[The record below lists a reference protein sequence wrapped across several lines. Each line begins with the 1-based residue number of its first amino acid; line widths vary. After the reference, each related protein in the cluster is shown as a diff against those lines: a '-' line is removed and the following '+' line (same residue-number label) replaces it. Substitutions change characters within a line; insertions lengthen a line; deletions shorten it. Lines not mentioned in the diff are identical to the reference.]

1 MTRFLCGIIL
11 VASVSASPSWA
22 GSYQL
27 FSKTGRRTAPSA
39 DYQEIVDHLK
49 YGDTVVF
56 SSGRKF
62 RVGKLLGT
70 GNTTLIF
77 ALVGDQKHVLRVPKT
92 VGRWL
97 RPGDTRPQNF
107 DTEEFID
114 WFVDGVNEAE
124 RSHIPVVHIEESLSH
139 EYIEVERLE
148 GDMVSF
154 GDFFAS
160 FDRYGKNE
168 REEMVQAMDRFL
180 AKSANKSSVM
190 DLHDGNLVYLPHRTE
205 WIISDVSSGAT
216 EFDASKR
223 ITTRSR
229 SVLNDLTEF
238 LDIPKGSSFDQQI
251 SEWRKLVAQVRRGE
265 CDSAL
270 LPQNPR

>member
-1 MTRFLCGIIL
+1 MTRFICGIIAL
-11 VASVSASPSWA
+11 LFVFASSSWA
-22 GSYQL
+22 GTYQL
-27 FSKTGRRTAPSA
+27 FSRSGRVTAPSA

-56 SSGRKF
+56 SSGRRF

-92 VGRWL
+92 VGPWL
-97 RPGDTRPQNF
+97 RPGDAKPQKF

-124 RSHIPVVHIEESLSH
+124 RSHVPVVHIEESLSH
-139 EYIEVERLE
+139 EYIEVDRLE
-148 GDMVSF
+148 SDMVSF
-154 GDFFAS
+154 GDFS
-160 FDRYGKNE
+160 RTFDTYE
-168 REEMVQAMDRFL
+168 SADREEMVQAMNRFL

-190 DLHDGNLVYLPHRTE
+190 DLHDGNLVYLPHRKE

-216 EFDASKR
+216 DFDYSKR
-223 ITTRSR
+223 VTIRSR

-238 LDIPKGSSFDQQI
+238 LDIPKGSSFDLQV
-251 SEWRKLVAQVRRGE
+251 SEWKKRVAQVRRGE

-270 LPQNPR
+270 LPQNP